1 MTGPVPVLPGTSDH
15 DARPMEALATIRAHD
30 GPLLL
35 DLDETLYLRNSTE
48 DYLDCARPAL
58 LAAVLMQA
66 LDSIKPWRW
75 TGGATS
81 RDVWRLQLV
90 LKLMPWTRDR
100 WQRSLPQRAAQFTN
114 RPLIEALHGRVLRPV
129 IVTLG
134 FRSLVTPLI
143 AALGI
148 GELAIVA
155 VGDSSF
161 AASCRDRQR
170 GKLAMTVETLG
181 DDTVRNSLVITDSLD
196 DLPLLDRCAVPLRT
210 LWPDARYRCALADV
224 YLPGRYLSQVK
235 RPGERYIV
243 RGILQEDFAFWVLSS
258 VALAALP
265 LQHIAGLLLLLLSFW
280 TIYECG
286 YADND
291 RIADRFEAEPKLS
304 PPFHANE
311 VATPAAQPW
320 IWAFLFGTAAILLLR
335 WPEPPAIIDFIRWL
349 AVLLATLGWFRLYNR
364 YDKRTRVWLF
374 PGLQLARSAAFAV
387 LVPVAAVGALA
398 LAAHVLAKWLPYY
411 VYRFGGK
418 AWPEAPLPLT
428 RLLFFVVMAPLLV
441 LTQQPA
447 SLLNWT
453 AAALLGWNVYRA
465 RNDLRA
471 TFAKAHRIDR
481 PPAP

>member
-1 MTGPVPVLPGTSDH
+1 MPGISDH
-15 DARPMEALATIRAHD
+15 DARPAEALETIRTHA

-58 LAAVLMQA
+58 LAVVLMQA
-66 LDSIKPWRW
+66 LDWIKPWRW
-75 TGGATS
+75 IGGATS

-90 LKLMPWTRDR
+90 LKLMPWTSVR
-100 WQRSLPQRAAQFTN
+100 WQRSLPQLAAQFAN
-114 RPLIEALHGRVLRPV
+114 RPLIEALHGRVLPPV

-134 FRSLVTPLI
+134 FRSVVTPLI
-143 AALGI
+143 AALDI
-148 GELAIVA
+148 GEVA
-155 VGDSSF
+155 VIAVRDSSF
-161 AASCRDRQR
+161 ATAYRDRQR
-170 GKLAMTVETLG
+170 GKLAMTVEALG

-210 LWPDARYRCALADV
+210 LWPDARYRRALAGV

-265 LQHIAGLLLLLLSFW
+265 LPHIAGLLLLLLSFW

-286 YADND
+286 YVDND

-304 PPFHANE
+304 HPFHAAE
-311 VATPAAQPW
+311 VATPKAQPW
-320 IWAFLFGTAAILLLR
+320 VWAVLFGTAAILLLR
-335 WPEPPAIIDFIRWL
+335 WPDPPAIFDFICWL

-411 VYRFGGK
+411 VYRFGGR

-428 RLLFFVVMAPLLV
+428 RLLFFVVMAPLLA

-447 SLLNWT
+447 SLLSWT

-471 TFAKAHRIDR
+471 AFSKAQRIDR
-481 PPAP
+481 PPPTGAA